1 MQIDANLEKGQVGM
15 RTILV
20 DDELWS
26 MEQFELEAEGIP
38 GIDVVGK
45 FQNADD
51 ALDFAKSNP
60 VDFALLDIEMPGTN
74 GIELGKS
81 LREIN
86 PDIVIVYVTSY
97 IDYVQAAY
105 LDVRA
110 DYYVLKPYNR
120 KDMEDV
126 LSRARLLSQRQ
137 KKRVFFRTF
146 GRFNLFI
153 DGRVVHFSN
162 NKAKELLALCVDHEG
177 GVVTMEEAID
187 KLWEDR
193 AYDKNVKSLYRKAII
208 YLHALFADNNAAEV
222 FESVRGACYINKS
235 TVDCDFYDFLD
246 GKDRDAFDG
255 EYMFEY
261 SWAEG
266 TVGRLMS
273 MHL

>member
-1 MQIDANLEKGQVGM
+1 MK
-15 RTILV
+15 TILV

-26 MEQFELEAEGIP
+26 MEQFEIEAAGIP
-38 GIDVVGK
+38 GIEVVGK
-45 FQNADD
+45 FQSSEE
-51 ALDFAKSNP
+51 ALKFAKTNK
-60 VDFALLDIEMPGTN
+60 VDFALLDIEMPVMN
-74 GIELGKS
+74 GIELGKR

-86 PDIVIVYVTSY
+86 SNIVIVYVTSY
-97 IDYVQAAY
+97 IDYVQSAY

-126 LSRARLLSQRQ
+126 LTRARLLSQRQ

-153 DGRVVHFSN
+153 DDKVVHFSN

-193 AYDKNVKSLYRKAII
+193 VYDKNVKSLYRKAII

-235 TVDCDFYDFLD
+235 EVDCDYFDFLD
-246 GKDRDAFDG
+246 GKDRAAFDG

-261 SWAEG
+261 SWAEE

-273 MHL
+273 MQM

>member
-1 MQIDANLEKGQVGM
+1 M
-15 RTILV
+15 V

-26 MEQFELEAEGIP
+26 MEQFEIEGAGIP
-38 GIDVVGK
+38 GIEVVEK
-45 FQNADD
+45 FQSSEE
-51 ALDFAKSNP
+51 ALEFAKRHD
-60 VDFALLDIEMPGTN
+60 VDLALLDVEMPVMN
-74 GIELGKS
+74 GIELGKR

-86 PDIVIVYVTSY
+86 SDTVIVYVTSY

-126 LSRARLLSQRQ
+126 LARARLLAQRR
-137 KKRVFFRTF
+137 KKRVFIRTF
-146 GRFNLFI
+146 GRFNIFV
-153 DGRVVHFSN
+153 DGKVVHFSN

-208 YLHALFADNNAAEV
+208 YLHALFVDNDAADV

-235 TVDCDFYDFLD
+235 AVDCDYYDFLD

-261 SWAEG
+261 SWAEE

-273 MHL
+273 IKG